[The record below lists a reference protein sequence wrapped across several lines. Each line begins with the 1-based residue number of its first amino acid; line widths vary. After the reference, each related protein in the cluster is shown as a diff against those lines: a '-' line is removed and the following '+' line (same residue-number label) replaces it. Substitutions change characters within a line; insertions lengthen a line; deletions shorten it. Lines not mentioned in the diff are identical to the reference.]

1 MELSNLKSAPGARKP
16 RKRVG
21 RGTGSG
27 SGKTAGRGHKG
38 QKSRAGSSRRTAFE
52 GGQTPLNRR
61 LPKRGF
67 FHQSRFPSSIVNLD
81 NLEQAFESG
90 DEVNP
95 ETLVKAGLAD
105 PEKGGVK
112 ILGRGELTKRLT
124 VKTSAI
130 SAGAR
135 AKIEAVGG
143 TVVLLEGEKKKKSPA
158 KKAPAKAA
166 AAKAAP
172 EKETPVKEAP
182 AKKAKAP
189 AKKSKPASRE
199 G

>member
-21 RGTGSG
+21 RGPGSG

-38 QKSRAGSSRRTAFE
+38 QKSRAGNSRRATFE

-81 NLEQAFESG
+81 NLEQAFNSG
-90 DEVNP
+90 DEVSP

-124 VKTSAI
+124 VKTAAI

-135 AKIEAVGG
+135 AKIEAAGG
-143 TVVLLEGEKKKKSPA
+143 TVVLLESEKKKPAKKAPAPVKEAVAKEAPA
-158 KKAPAKAA
+158 KKAPAK
-166 AAKAAP
+166 KAS
-172 EKETPVKEAP
+172 E
-182 AKKAKAP
+182 
-189 AKKSKPASRE
+189 KKSKPASRE
-199 G
+199 D

>member
-38 QKSRAGSSRRTAFE
+38 QKSRAGTSRRSTFE

-81 NLEQAFESG
+81 NLEQAFDSG
-90 DEVNP
+90 DEVSP

-124 VKTSAI
+124 VKTAAI

-135 AKIEAVGG
+135 AKIEAAGG
-143 TVVLLEGEKKKKSPA
+143 TVVLLETAKKTPAKKAPAPVKEAVAKEAPA
-158 KKAPAKAA
+158 KKAPAK
-166 AAKAAP
+166 KAS
-172 EKETPVKEAP
+172 E
-182 AKKAKAP
+182 
-189 AKKSKPASRE
+189 KKSKPASRE
-199 G
+199 D